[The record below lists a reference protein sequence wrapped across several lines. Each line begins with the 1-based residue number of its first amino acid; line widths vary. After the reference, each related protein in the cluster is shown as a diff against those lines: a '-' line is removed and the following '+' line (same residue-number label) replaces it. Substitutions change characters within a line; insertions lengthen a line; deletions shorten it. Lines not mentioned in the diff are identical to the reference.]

1 MEISPFS
8 AIASAG
14 SSSDDDRTRI
24 SGNFDTFLQLLLTQ
38 LQNQNPLEPLDT
50 NQFTQQLV
58 QFSAVEQAIKTND
71 NLQTLALLSAAN
83 AITGAVGY
91 IGKTVVAAG
100 NSSTIENG
108 SANWTYQVEGGSG
121 TGAFTVR
128 DSAGNQVFATTGP
141 VSEGT
146 STFTWDGRKSDGT
159 LAPSGTYTLSIT
171 AADGSG
177 GPLQVATSFSGTVEG
192 VDMSRAEPVLLVNGR
207 EIKLTD
213 VTIIKQAQTGG

>member
-1 MEISPFS
+1 MELSPFS
-8 AIASAG
+8 AISSLGG
-14 SSSDDDRTRI
+14 SSADDRTRI

-50 NQFTQQLV
+50 SQFTQQLV
-58 QFSAVEQAIKTND
+58 QFSGVEQAIKTNE
-71 NLQTLALLSAAN
+71 NLETLALLSAAN
-83 AITGAVGY
+83 AITGAVSY

-100 NSSTIENG
+100 SSGTLENG
-108 SANWTYQVEGGSG
+108 SANWSYQVEGGSG

-128 DSAGNQVFATTGP
+128 DSAGNQVFTTTGP
-141 VSEGT
+141 ISEGT

-159 LAPSGTYTLSIT
+159 LAPNGNYTLSIT

-192 VDMSRAEPVLLVNGR
+192 VDMSRTEPVLLVNGR

-213 VTIIKQAQTGG
+213 VTIIKQAEAGG